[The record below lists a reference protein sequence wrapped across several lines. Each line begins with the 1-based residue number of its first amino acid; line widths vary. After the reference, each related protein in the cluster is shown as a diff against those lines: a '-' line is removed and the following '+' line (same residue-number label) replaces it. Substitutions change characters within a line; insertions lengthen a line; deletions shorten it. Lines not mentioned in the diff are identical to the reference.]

1 MHSEFVQAV
10 DVAHVYRVQR
20 PFPEEVVAM
29 CCVGDEVE
37 DVVAG
42 LKAGLGRSNIA
53 SCFLP

>member
-42 LKAGLGRSNIA
+42 LSAGLGRSNIA